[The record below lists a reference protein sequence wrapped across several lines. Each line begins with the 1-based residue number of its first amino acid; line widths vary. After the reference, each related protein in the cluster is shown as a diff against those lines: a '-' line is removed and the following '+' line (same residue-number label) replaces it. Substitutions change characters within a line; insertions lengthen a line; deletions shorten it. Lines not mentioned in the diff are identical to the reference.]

1 MSDETEVKSE
11 SKTVPVSIRFP
22 IDIKSELD
30 NAAYLVDRP
39 ATELVMEGLRVIL
52 DRIRKDNG
60 GTIPDRPRKR
70 PSDTPAPKRRK
81 S

>member
-1 MSDETEVKSE
+1 MKNETEVKSE

-39 ATELVMEGLRVIL
+39 ATELVMEGLRLIL
-52 DRIRKDNG
+52 ARIRKDNG

-70 PSDTPAPKRRK
+70 PSDPPLKRK
-81 S
+81 KTS